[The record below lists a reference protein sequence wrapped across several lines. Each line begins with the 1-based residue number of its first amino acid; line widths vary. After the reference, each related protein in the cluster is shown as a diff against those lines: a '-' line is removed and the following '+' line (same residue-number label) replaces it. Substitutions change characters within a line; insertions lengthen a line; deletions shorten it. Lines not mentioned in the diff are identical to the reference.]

1 MSRHECI
8 FSKQSIYSSLRPPLL
23 ATNAVG
29 PAILTLLLLDVLIRT
44 ARETAG
50 KYSVRIVQTSSSAE
64 FLLGAGPPKQSWDSL
79 DQINREKQSTWSR
92 YGQSKVAN
100 VLLSK
105 ELSRILSK
113 ENIW

>member
-1 MSRHECI
+1 MSLC
-8 FSKQSIYSSLRPPLL
+8 SSIKDLPTNPSTFL

-29 PAILTLLLLDVLIRT
+29 PAILTLLLLDILVRT
-44 ARETAG
+44 ARQTAG

-64 FLLGAGPPKQSWDSL
+64 YLLGTGPPKQSWETL
-79 DQINREKQSTWSR
+79 EHVNREQKSTWSR
-92 YGQSKVAN
+92 YGQSKVGN

-105 ELSRILSK
+105 ELTRILAN